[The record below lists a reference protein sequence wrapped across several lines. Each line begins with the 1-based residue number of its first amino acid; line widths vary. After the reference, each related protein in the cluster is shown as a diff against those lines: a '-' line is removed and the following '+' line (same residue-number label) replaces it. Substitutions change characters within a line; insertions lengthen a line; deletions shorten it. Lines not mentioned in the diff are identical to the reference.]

1 MTYTLPNLPY
11 SYDALEPFIDA
22 QTMEI
27 HHSRHHATYVSKL
40 NAGLEKHPELM
51 VMDIE
56 TLVSKY
62 NELPDDVKTV
72 VKNHGGGHLNH
83 SIFWTTMSL
92 DIDDR
97 KEPNDELKNIIGAD
111 FGGFENFKS
120 QFKEM
125 ATNLFG
131 SGWTW
136 LIINKAG
143 KLEIKNY
150 PNQENPLMY
159 GEYPILGIDV
169 WEHAYYLKHQNMRNA
184 YIALWMQIINW
195 REVENRIKRY

>member
-22 QTMEI
+22 KTMEI
-27 HHSRHHATYVSKL
+27 HHSKHHNTYVTKL
-40 NAGLEKHPELM
+40 VVGLEKHSELLDL
-51 VMDIE
+51 DIE
-56 TLVSKY
+56 TLISKF
-62 NELPDDVKTV
+62 NELPEEVKTV

-83 SIFWTTMSL
+83 SIFWTLMTPEL
-92 DIDDR
+92 ELR
-97 KEPNDELKNIIGAD
+97 KEPNDELKARIGND
-111 FGGFENFKS
+111 FGGYENFIAK
-120 QFKEM
+120 FKEM

-136 LIINKAG
+136 LVKKQDG

-159 GEYPILGIDV
+159 GEYPIMGIDV
-169 WEHAYYLKHQNMRNA
+169 WEHAYYLKHQNLRNE
-184 YIALWMQIINW
+184 YIALWLQIVNW
-195 REVENRIKRY
+195 NEVANRLNK

>member
-22 QTMEI
+22 KTMEI
-27 HHSRHHATYVSKL
+27 HHSKHHNTYVTKL
-40 NAGLEKHPELM
+40 VVGLEKHSELLDL
-51 VMDIE
+51 DIE
-56 TLVSKY
+56 TLISKF
-62 NELPDDVKTV
+62 NELPEEVKTV

-83 SIFWTTMSL
+83 SIFWTLMTPEL
-92 DIDDR
+92 ELR
-97 KEPNDELKNIIGAD
+97 KEPNDELKARIGND
-111 FGGFENFKS
+111 FGGYENFIAK
-120 QFKEM
+120 FKEM

-136 LIINKAG
+136 LVKKQDG

-159 GEYPILGIDV
+159 GEYPIMGIDV
-169 WEHAYYLKHQNMRNA
+169 WEHAYYLKHQNLRNE
-184 YIALWMQIINW
+184 YIALWLQIVNW
-195 REVENRIKRY
+195 NEVANRLNR

>member
-22 QTMEI
+22 KTMEI
-27 HHSRHHATYVSKL
+27 HHSKHHNTYVTKL
-40 NAGLEKHPELM
+40 VVGLEKHSELLDL
-51 VMDIE
+51 DIE
-56 TLVSKY
+56 NLISKL
-62 NELPDDVKTV
+62 NELPEEVKTI

-83 SIFWTTMSL
+83 SIFWTLMTPEL
-92 DIDDR
+92 ELR
-97 KEPNDELKNIIGAD
+97 KEPNDELKARIGND
-111 FGGFENFKS
+111 FGGYENFIAK
-120 QFKEM
+120 FKEM

-136 LIINKAG
+136 LVKKQDG

-159 GEYPILGIDV
+159 GEYPIMGIDV
-169 WEHAYYLKHQNMRNA
+169 WEHAYYLKHQNLRNE
-184 YIALWMQIINW
+184 YIALWLQIVNW
-195 REVENRIKRY
+195 NEVANRLNR

>member
-22 QTMEI
+22 KTMEI
-27 HHSRHHATYVSKL
+27 HHSKHHNTYVTKL
-40 NAGLEKHPELM
+40 VVGLEKHSELLDL
-51 VMDIE
+51 DIE
-56 TLVSKY
+56 TLISKF
-62 NELPDDVKTV
+62 NELPEEVKTV

-83 SIFWTTMSL
+83 SIFWTLMTPEL
-92 DIDDR
+92 ELR
-97 KEPNDELKNIIGAD
+97 KEPNDELKARIGND
-111 FGGFENFKS
+111 FGGYENFIAK
-120 QFKEM
+120 FKEM

-136 LIINKAG
+136 LVKKQDG

-159 GEYPILGIDV
+159 VEYPIMGIDV
-169 WEHAYYLKHQNMRNA
+169 WEHAYYLKHQNLRNE
-184 YIALWMQIINW
+184 YIALWLQIVNW
-195 REVENRIKRY
+195 NEVANRLNR